1 MADELRNFEAMLG
14 AFADIVPDREEP
26 VLSGVR
32 CPKCDWTGFARV
44 EAVYDAAVSRVVH
57 ERNDPAAKRDGGF
70 TDEEIIDRFA
80 PPRRRSP
87 VVPTIIFAA
96 LLGGGAYYVNQR
108 YGSNAGFA
116 AGLATAVLTVV
127 FLLTRARALSDGY
140 YTAKARWRKQFICRK
155 CGQVVDS

>member
-26 VLSGVR
+26 VLTGVR
-32 CPKCDWTGFARV
+32 CAKCDWTGFARV

-57 ERNDPAAKRDGGF
+57 ERSDPSTKRDGGF
-70 TDEEIIDRFA
+70 SDEEIIDRFA

-87 VVPTIIFAA
+87 VMPAIVVAA
-96 LLGGGAYYVNQR
+96 LLAGAAYYVNRR
-108 YGSNAGFA
+108 YGGNAGFA
-116 AGLATAVLTVV
+116 AGLGAAVLSVV

-140 YTAKARWRKQFICRK
+140 YNKKARWRKQFMCRK